1 MILEHLSVIDIVTN
15 TVALVDKAG
24 HVLKKGVNSSD
35 FSITLL
41 K

>member
-1 MILEHLSVIDIVTN
+1 MILEHLSVIGIVIN
-15 TVALVDKAG
+15 TGALVDKAG
-24 HVLKKGVNSSD
+24 HLLKEDVNSD